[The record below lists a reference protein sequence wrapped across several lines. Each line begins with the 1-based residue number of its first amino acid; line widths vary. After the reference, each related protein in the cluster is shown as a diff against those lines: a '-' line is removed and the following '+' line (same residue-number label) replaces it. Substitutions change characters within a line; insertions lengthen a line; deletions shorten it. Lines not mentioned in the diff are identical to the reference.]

1 MALVSACF
9 VSDFLPSLHKAHQR
23 RFTRGHHNLETG
35 NDSGLEALANKYQHF
50 NNHELS
56 GPETPGFLYPASG
69 ATDDWA
75 YGTLGAAGM
84 TFELGTGFYQ
94 DCDYFENSILDANM
108 KALTYATKTSKAPY
122 SISKGPDVTNLVTSI
137 DGNTLTVTAAASDS
151 AWSSSNHPTSN
162 QGVSEIRVFI
172 NHHPYDGELDPQTGT
187 LLSGASLTFDVSSI
201 PAGRHVV
208 YVEATDGDGYKGPVT
223 AAYFTKL
230 DSPGPTPSCTDSTGL
245 FNVDRFDLGKKDC
258 DWLAINLG
266 RFSHLC
272 SFLVV
277 VSSCPLTCDRRELF
291 TFE

>member
-9 VSDFLPSLHKAHQR
+9 VSDCLLQLREAHQR

-137 DGNTLTVTAAASDS
+137 DGNTLTVTAAASES
-151 AWSSSNHPTSN
+151 AWLSSNHPTSN

-172 NHHPYDGELDPQTGT
+172 NHHP
-187 LLSGASLTFDVSSI
+187 
-201 PAGRHVV
+201 
-208 YVEATDGDGYKGPVT
+208 
-223 AAYFTKL
+223 
-230 DSPGPTPSCTDSTGL
+230 
-245 FNVDRFDLGKKDC
+245 
-258 DWLAINLG
+258 
-266 RFSHLC
+266 
-272 SFLVV
+272 
-277 VSSCPLTCDRRELF
+277 
-291 TFE
+291 